1 MQKSIRLGFLTHL
14 EGDRDPR
21 QVYEDALTLFAAAD
35 QLGFDVGWI
44 AQHHFR
50 THPGRLPSPFP
61 FLAAAAQRTK
71 RLRLGTAVVT
81 LPLEQPLRVAED
93 AAVVDLLSDG
103 RLELGL
109 GSGTEPGEFRA
120 FGIEQSQRRQLTTDG
135 VQQVQA
141 ALRGEALTE
150 NGERLDPPAPTLID
164 RLWQSGLA
172 EGGVRYIAQQK
183 VGLLLARAAWE
194 SERATDEIQ
203 APLAQLFHKVWHETH
218 GNSGAQPRIGLS
230 RGIYLAADRQTA
242 IAEMQSQVLRAA
254 DGMVKKGQLP
264 AGQSF
269 DYYARRMH
277 IAYGGA
283 EEVAATLLADKTMP
297 FTTDLILQFNPVN
310 PPLHE
315 AIRML
320 QQIAES
326 ILPQLRNNAP
336 QSS

>member
-1 MQKSIRLGFLTHL
+1 MTLRHACALTNYWQQHLACDNYHTIMQKSIRLGFLTHL

-150 NGERLDPPAPTLID
+150 SGERLDPPAPTLID
-164 RLWQSGLA
+164 RLWQSGNRKEQPTKFKHPWRNSFIKSGTRRTA
-172 EGGVRYIAQQK
+172 AQ
-183 VGLLLARAAWE
+183 AHSHASDSRAASIW
-194 SERATDEIQ
+194 
-203 APLAQLFHKVWHETH
+203 
-218 GNSGAQPRIGLS
+218 QPIV
-230 RGIYLAADRQTA
+230 RQP
-242 IAEMQSQVLRAA
+242 SP
-254 DGMVKKGQLP
+254 KCK
-264 AGQSF
+264 
-269 DYYARRMH
+269 ARCWSPRM
-277 IAYGGA
+277 AW
-283 EEVAATLLADKTMP
+283 
-297 FTTDLILQFNPVN
+297 
-310 PPLHE
+310 
-315 AIRML
+315 
-320 QQIAES
+320 
-326 ILPQLRNNAP
+326 
-336 QSS
+336 

>member
-218 GNSGAQPRIGLS
+218 GSAGAQPRIGLS
-230 RGIYLAADRQTA
+230 RGIYLAADRQSA
-242 IAEMQSQVLRAA
+242 IAEMQSQVLVAA

-277 IAYGGA
+277 IAYGCA

-326 ILPQLRNNAP
+326 ILPQMRNSAT